1 MSESEPQTLQAD
13 PPAATPE
20 TSKGLVPEILEVYE
34 EMKTEL
40 RAMLKDEATKI
51 AEQAKEETKKEVIQA
66 LRLGAGLPSDT
77 PVTAD
82 QIPALLIKAFK
93 ENPGALREIFLSET
107 EKTRAPAATPKAGG
121 PEGNQQ
127 PPNPLDEAF
136 DKYLTEET
144 A

>member
-1 MSESEPQTLQAD
+1 MSESETQTLQTE
-13 PPAATPE
+13 PPAATP
-20 TSKGLVPEILEVYE
+20 TSKGLVPEILEVFE
-34 EMKTEL
+34 EMKNEL
-40 RAMLKDEATKI
+40 RAMLKNEAAKI
-51 AEQAKEETKKEVIQA
+51 VEEAKEETKKEVVQA
-66 LRLGAGLPSDT
+66 LRLGAGLPSDA

-93 ENPGALREIFLSET
+93 ENPGALREIFLAET

-136 DKYLTEET
+136 SKYLTEET